1 MAEQSPSQTVGPFF
15 EYGPI
20 YGGED
25 ILVNEQTSGERI
37 RITGRVI
44 DGEGA
49 PVVDAL
55 IEIWQADANGIYNH
69 PADPGF
75 ANVDAHFRGFG
86 RSETVNDGMFFFK
99 TIKPGAVA
107 FDDSTLQA
115 PHINVHVFARGMLI
129 HAHTR
134 LYFSDEAANDH
145 DPVLYSIEGGRRKT
159 LIAQRE
165 NGPDLSTY
173 RLDIVLQGDN
183 ETVFFNP

>member
-15 EYGPI
+15 EYGLF

-25 ILVNEQTSGERI
+25 NLVNEKTTGERI
-37 RITGRVI
+37 RVTGRVI
-44 DGEGA
+44 DGEGN
-49 PVVDAL
+49 PVLDAM

-69 PADPGF
+69 PTDPSH
-75 ANVDAHFRGFG
+75 ANVDPNFRGFG
-86 RSETVNDGMFFFK
+86 RSQTVNDGMFLFK
-99 TIKPGAVA
+99 TIKPGAIA

-115 PHINVHVFARGMLI
+115 PHINVHIFARGMLI

-134 LYFSDEAANDH
+134 LYFSDEAANEH
-145 DPVLYSIEGGRRKT
+145 DPVLNSIEDRRRKT

-165 NGPDLSTY
+165 NGSDLPTY
-173 RLDIVLQGDN
+173 RLDIVLQGKN